1 CQPQHLIE
9 IGPGSG
15 SDGGTV
21 AATGTAPELSD
32 NPESLI
38 GRYLSGRNKG
48 KVRTGATEVQMIED
62 GLISLTT
69 ATSHTVHALD
79 IAIPRNRLTVVT
91 GVSGSGKSSLVL
103 DSLVP
108 ALQNDERFR
117 PDHTLAVDPNGIE
130 HGNVVDATPIGINVR
145 STVATYS
152 GVLDDL
158 RRNYARL
165 DSAKSDGLSA
175 GDFSYNT
182 GSLRCPRCQGTGEIT
197 LDVQ

>member
-1 CQPQHLIE
+1 M
-9 IGPGSG
+9 
-15 SDGGTV
+15 
-21 AATGTAPELSD
+21 
-32 NPESLI
+32 
-38 GRYLSGRNKG
+38 
-48 KVRTGATEVQMIED
+48 KVRTGATEVEIQHGTIC
-62 GLISLTT
+62 LTT
-69 ATSHTVHALD
+69 APIHTVHALD

-91 GVSGSGKSSLVL
+91 GVSGSGKSTLVL

-117 PDHTLAVDPNGIE
+117 PEHILAVDPNGIE
-130 HGNVVDATPIGINVR
+130 HVNVVDATPIGINVR

-158 RRNYARL
+158 RRSYARL

-175 GDFSYNT
+175 RDFSYNT

-197 LDVQ
+197 LMCNFFRRRYSCTECNGRRYSPDADAIVARLQLARR